1 MKKAP
6 FLLVLGVWTM
16 VAPAQQ
22 QVKIDA
28 NGAVSPFPHFWE
40 EMFGSGR
47 AILTLRESYR
57 NDLEAVK
64 AVTDFRYVRFHAIFH
79 DEVGVYNEDEHG
91 NPVYNFAYVDQIYD
105 GLLKRGV
112 RPFVEISFMPKKL
125 AFNPDALHPFWYKQN
140 VSPAKSMER
149 WDDLIQQFARHLV
162 ERYGTE
168 ELAQWYFEVWNEPNI
183 DFWNGIPRQK
193 SYFDL
198 YDHTARALKSVSQR
212 FRVGGPATAAAAWV
226 DEFLKHAAENH
237 VPVDFVSS
245 HAYADDTVEDLFG
258 TNEDIP
264 MDDRVCRAV
273 SKVRKQIQASAMP
286 KLPLL
291 WTEWNVPGMNEARD
305 TSYVGAALANTIREC
320 DGTVDTM
327 SFWTFSDVFEE
338 GGPIPQPFVGMFGL
352 RAKGGINKPSYYDF
366 GLLHKL
372 GDQRIA
378 NADPNVIVTKR
389 KDGGLAIAV
398 WNLVDPDKKGSA
410 KKIRLVL
417 ENVPS
422 DAPVEMSRVDDEHGN
437 ALAAYRAVGSPR
449 YPTEEQV
456 AKMNAASKL
465 PPPSHGHL
473 DGNHL
478 DLNLEPNALVLVE
491 VKTRS
496 SSAEAPRDFGFM
508 SQPASFQS
516 FQHMDRLG
524 FRIDPVA
531 KGDRVFPLKD
541 APGSFAASYTWQGKR
556 YGLDDYFE
564 RSFVLGFLVLHDNQ
578 IVLER
583 YFHDADRGSRF
594 LSNSMQKSMVSVLIG
609 KAIEDGRIQSVNDPV
624 VRYLPYLAS
633 GGYKDTT
640 IKNLL
645 QMSSGVK
652 FDEAYLNPDSEI
664 GRFANALILG
674 TEPFRDFAASI
685 KPKVKPGTRF
695 EYQSVNTEV
704 LGLLLEQVTGEPLHE
719 LIEGKLWKKIGAEN
733 DAFLYRGENQPDEC
747 AFGCFNATVRDYGR
761 FGLMALDGGELNGER
776 VVSEKWIRE
785 STKPDAAFLEP
796 SAANGNLGYAYQWW
810 VPAGSDGAFMAM
822 GIYGQMIYVN
832 PARHVV
838 IVQTSAWKLPDEDA
852 SWAESVALM
861 DAVACAVR

>member
-1 MKKAP
+1 MRKAT
-6 FLLVLGVWTM
+6 FLLVLGVGTI

-22 QVKIDA
+22 PVTIDA
-28 NGAVSPFPHFWE
+28 NGAATPFPHFWE

-140 VSPAKSMER
+140 VSPPKSMER
-149 WDDLIQQFARHLV
+149 WDDLIKQFARHLV

-198 YDHTARALKSVSQR
+198 YDHTARALKSVSPR
-212 FRVGGPATAAAAWV
+212 LRVGGPATAAAAWV
-226 DEFLKHAAENH
+226 DDFLKHTAENR

-264 MDDRVCRAV
+264 MDYRVCRAV
-273 SKVRKQIQASAMP
+273 AKVRKQIQSSAMP

-305 TSYVGAALANTIREC
+305 TSYVGAALANTVREC
-320 DGTVDTM
+320 DGMVDAM

-352 RAKGGINKPSYYDF
+352 RAKGGINKPSYYAF

-389 KDGGLAIAV
+389 KGGGLAIAV

-410 KKIRLVL
+410 KKVRLVF

-422 DAPVEMSRVDDEHGN
+422 DALVEVSRVDDEHGN
-437 ALAAYRAVGSPR
+437 ALAAYRALGSPR

-456 AKMNAASKL
+456 TKMNAATKL
-465 PPPSHGHL
+465 PAPSQRHL

-478 DLNLEPNALVLVE
+478 DLDLDPNALVLVE
-491 VKTRS
+491 VKTGS
-496 SSAEAPRDFGFM
+496 SAAEAPRDFGFM
-508 SQPASFQS
+508 SQPANFQS
-516 FQHMDRLG
+516 
-524 FRIDPVA
+524 
-531 KGDRVFPLKD
+531 
-541 APGSFAASYTWQGKR
+541 
-556 YGLDDYFE
+556 
-564 RSFVLGFLVLHDNQ
+564 
-578 IVLER
+578 
-583 YFHDADRGSRF
+583 
-594 LSNSMQKSMVSVLIG
+594 
-609 KAIEDGRIQSVNDPV
+609 
-624 VRYLPYLAS
+624 
-633 GGYKDTT
+633 
-640 IKNLL
+640 
-645 QMSSGVK
+645 SS
-652 FDEAYLNPDSEI
+652 
-664 GRFANALILG
+664 
-674 TEPFRDFAASI
+674 
-685 KPKVKPGTRF
+685 
-695 EYQSVNTEV
+695 
-704 LGLLLEQVTGEPLHE
+704 TG
-719 LIEGKLWKKIGAEN
+719 
-733 DAFLYRGENQPDEC
+733 
-747 AFGCFNATVRDYGR
+747 
-761 FGLMALDGGELNGER
+761 
-776 VVSEKWIRE
+776 
-785 STKPDAAFLEP
+785 
-796 SAANGNLGYAYQWW
+796 
-810 VPAGSDGAFMAM
+810 
-822 GIYGQMIYVN
+822 
-832 PARHVV
+832 PAR
-838 IVQTSAWKLPDEDA
+838 ISD
-852 SWAESVALM
+852 
-861 DAVACAVR
+861 